1 MCFHRVIQKLI
12 IFLKKNF
19 INIFQYKKHYEIFKK
34 KNPDQNIYYNRI
46 NIDRLFN
53 GKMAGL
59 QRATL
64 NLLLHNPKKIFI
76 TNVNF
81 FLNLN
86 YKKNYSNNMNIFKNK
101 GVLRSF
107 MNHDPLYQFLII
119 KNLFKKN

>member
-1 MCFHRVIQKLI
+1 
-12 IFLKKNF
+12 
-19 INIFQYKKHYEIFKK
+19 
-34 KNPDQNIYYNRI
+34 
-46 NIDRLFN
+46 
-53 GKMAGL
+53 MAGL

-119 KNLFKKN
+119 KNLFKKKLISVDKQIRQILALPNSTYMKKLEKNYFEIDFK